1 MGKRKIGGVI
11 VSDFN
16 HTNYGSCLQAYA
28 TLQIVKGFGY
38 DLTFI
43 KYKKQRSIWDWLKIA
58 PGLMLSGGFELLENK
73 RRFKSD
79 CRKYPDYLPNKFVG
93 MQLILLSKK
102 SFYLIS
108 ENIKDTRPCVK
119 VQKSLMLYL

>member
-11 VSDFN
+11 VSDLN

-43 KYKKQRSIWDWLKIA
+43 KYKKQRSIWDWIKIA

-79 CRKYPDYLPNKFVG
+79 CWKYPDY
-93 MQLILLSKK
+93 
-102 SFYLIS
+102 
-108 ENIKDTRPCVK
+108 
-119 VQKSLMLYL
+119 

>member
-43 KYKKQRSIWDWLKIA
+43 KYKKQRSIWDWIKIA
-58 PGLMLSGGFELLENK
+58 LVLMLN
-73 RRFKSD
+73 
-79 CRKYPDYLPNKFVG
+79 
-93 MQLILLSKK
+93 
-102 SFYLIS
+102 IS
-108 ENIKDTRPCVK
+108 
-119 VQKSLMLYL
+119 M

>member
-43 KYKKQRSIWDWLKIA
+43 KYKKTTFNM
-58 PGLMLSGGFELLENK
+58 GLAQNS
-73 RRFKSD
+73 
-79 CRKYPDYLPNKFVG
+79 
-93 MQLILLSKK
+93 
-102 SFYLIS
+102 
-108 ENIKDTRPCVK
+108 TRINA
-119 VQKSLMLYL
+119 

>member
-43 KYKKQRSIWDWLKIA
+43 KYKNNVQYGI
-58 PGLMLSGGFELLENK
+58 G
-73 RRFKSD
+73 
-79 CRKYPDYLPNKFVG
+79 
-93 MQLILLSKK
+93 SK
-102 SFYLIS
+102 
-108 ENIKDTRPCVK
+108 
-119 VQKSLMLYL
+119 